1 MKHLLLTTIAAVL
14 LVGCGNSQQSTPLEE
29 QPAEPVSEVP
39 AQQSTPP
46 AEAQPV
52 EPIPAEAQPVEPIV
66 ETAQPSEDTKVANPI
81 ANRALM
87 NAARDGN
94 IEVLK
99 QQLAAGADVNA
110 KDDKGLTA
118 FDWFK
123 DEETAALLRKHGGKS
138 AKELETEGK

>member
-1 MKHLLLTTIAAVL
+1 MKQLITTIATVL

-39 AQQSTPP
+39 AQQSTPR
-46 AEAQPV
+46 
-52 EPIPAEAQPVEPIV
+52 AEAQPVEPIV
-66 ETAQPSEDTKVANPI
+66 ETAQPSEDTKVANPKE
-81 ANRALM
+81 NRALM

>member
-1 MKHLLLTTIAAVL
+1 MKQLITTIAAVL

-39 AQQSTPP
+39 AQQSTPR
-46 AEAQPV
+46 
-52 EPIPAEAQPVEPIV
+52 AEAQPVEPIV
-66 ETAQPSEDTKVANPI
+66 ETAHPSEDTKAANPK

>member
-1 MKHLLLTTIAAVL
+1 MKQLITTIAAVL

-39 AQQSTPP
+39 AQQSTPR
-46 AEAQPV
+46 
-52 EPIPAEAQPVEPIV
+52 AEAQPVEPIV
-66 ETAQPSEDTKVANPI
+66 ETAQPSEDTKVANLK